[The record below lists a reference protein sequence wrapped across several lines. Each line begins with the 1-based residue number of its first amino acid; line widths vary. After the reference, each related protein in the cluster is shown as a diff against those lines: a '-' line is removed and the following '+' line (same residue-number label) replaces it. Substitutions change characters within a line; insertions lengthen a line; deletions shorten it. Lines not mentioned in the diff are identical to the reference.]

1 LPALSFRAH
10 AWEKITVRNHF
21 RRGARFIADARQH
34 YRPLSGKEKA
44 RILRSAEAL
53 ERRTRPPG
61 ARNGVVSQ
69 IGLRVL
75 RALLFDFH
83 RASDGMCCP
92 SYLDIMA
99 ATGLCKQSVAKGL
112 KALEACGVLDITR
125 RLVRRLKEIGGVL
138 IEACEQA
145 SNLYLIRDP
154 DKRADEL
161 PIAMPRVRP
170 FPRPGIAAYLRL
182 LGLGASLRHR
192 EKPTPSFNF
201 GADTAKEMRSA
212 FGT

>member
-1 LPALSFRAH
+1 M
-10 AWEKITVRNHF
+10 RNRF
-21 RRGARFIADARQH
+21 RRGARFIADPRQH
-34 YRPLSGKEKA
+34 CRQLSLKERT

-69 IGLRVL
+69 PGLRVL

-83 RASDGMCCP
+83 RASDGYCAP

-112 KALEACGVLDITR
+112 KVLEACGVLDITR
-125 RLVRRLKEIGGVL
+125 RLVRRLKDIGGVL

-154 DKRADEL
+154 DEGADEL
-161 PIAMPRVRP
+161 PIDLPRVRP
-170 FPRPGIAAYLRL
+170 FPRPSVAAYLRQ
-182 LGLGASLRHR
+182 LGLGASLFHR
-192 EKPTPSFNF
+192 EKPTVSSQYRVPAAISGNRLTGF
-201 GADTAKEMRSA
+201 
-212 FGT
+212 